1 MIWESRDWKEYLLKT
16 ALNLSKRIHQ
26 KRWTERSFFL
36 FEREIFFAFYSVR
49 KLIEAKKL
57 SDYVVEAKISLQ
69 AFKSMGLPVTRFNRD
84 GINELYDLQNPSS
97 ESIKLKDICNQFIH
111 SYIFVPCF
119 GESNE
124 LDGIIFCSDH
134 TRKHRVFKLA
144 IADLIEALKM
154 VDSDYPSSGH
164 YVFDEKLGDY
174 QVVNLSRDDPDFD
187 TKVRTLLSQEICENK
202 G

>member
-1 MIWESRDWKEYLLKT
+1 MIWESGDWKEDLLKI
-16 ALNLSKRIHQ
+16 ALKLSKRIHQ

-36 FEREIFFAFYSVR
+36 FEREMFFAFYSIR

-84 GINELYDLQNPSS
+84 RINELYDLQNPSNK
-97 ESIKLKDICNQFIH
+97 SIKLKDICNQFIH

-119 GESNE
+119 GEFNE

-154 VDSDYPSSGH
+154 VGSDYPSSGH
-164 YVFDEKLGDY
+164 YVLDEKLGDY
-174 QVVNLSRDDPDFD
+174 HVVNLSRDDPD
-187 TKVRTLLSQEICENK
+187 
-202 G
+202 